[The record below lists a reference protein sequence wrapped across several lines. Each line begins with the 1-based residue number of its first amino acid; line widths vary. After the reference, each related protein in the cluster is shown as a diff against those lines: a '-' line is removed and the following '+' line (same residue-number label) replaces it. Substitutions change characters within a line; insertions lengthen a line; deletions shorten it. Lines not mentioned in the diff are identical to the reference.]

1 MIIETKEQLIKL
13 QEIGKICAEVR
24 ETMIEAAKPGITT
37 RELDDLAG
45 QLFRKYGAVSAPIS
59 VYNFPGETCISVND
73 EIAHGIPG
81 NRILM
86 PGDMVNIDV
95 SASLDGV
102 FADTARSFFIGEGDK
117 AGQHI
122 LKTCHKALE
131 NAINAA
137 VAGRRINVIG
147 KAVEA
152 TARKAGCKLIR
163 NLCGHGVGNT
173 IHDDPEMINNYY
185 DPLDRRKLQKGLV
198 LALEPFIAEKEEY
211 VIEDEN
217 DGWTLHTPMH
227 TRAAQCEH
235 TIVVTEGKPIIITTL
250 D

>member
-1 MIIETKEQLIKL
+1 MIIESQEQLNKL
-13 QEIGKICAEVR
+13 KEIGKICAEVR
-24 ETMIEAAKPGITT
+24 ETLAEAAKPGITT
-37 RELDDLAG
+37 KELDEMAG
-45 QLFRKYGAVSAPIS
+45 NLFRKYGAISGPIS
-59 VYNFPGETCISVND
+59 VYDFPGETCISVND

-86 PGDMVNIDV
+86 PGDLVNVDV

-102 FADTARSFFIGEGDK
+102 FADTARSFFIGKGDK
-117 AGQHI
+117 AGEHI
-122 LKTCHKALE
+122 LKTCHQALE

-147 KAVEA
+147 KAIEA
-152 TARKAGCKLIR
+152 TARKNGCKLIK

-173 IHDDPEMINNYY
+173 LHDDPEMINNYY
-185 DPLDRRKLQKGLV
+185 DPLDRRKLIKGWV

-211 VIEDEN
+211 VIEDEH
-217 DGWTLHTPMH
+217 DGWTLRTPMR

-235 TIVVTEGKPIIITTL
+235 TIVVTDNKPIIITKL

>member
-1 MIIETKEQLIKL
+1 MIIESQEQLNKL
-13 QEIGKICAEVR
+13 KEIGKICAEVR

-37 RELDDLAG
+37 KELDEIAG
-45 QLFRKYGAVSAPIS
+45 NLFRKYGAVSGPIG
-59 VYNFPGETCISVND
+59 VYDFPGETCISVND

-86 PGDMVNIDV
+86 PGDLVNIDV

-102 FADTARSFFIGEGDK
+102 FADTARSFFIEKGDK
-117 AGQHI
+117 AGEHI

-147 KAVEA
+147 KAIEA
-152 TARKAGCKLIR
+152 TARKSGCKLIK

-173 IHDDPEMINNYY
+173 LHDDPEMINNYY
-185 DPLDRRKLQKGLV
+185 DPLDRRKLVKGWV

-211 VIEDEN
+211 VIEDEK

-235 TIVVTEGKPIIITTL
+235 TIVVTENKPIIITKP

>member
-1 MIIETKEQLIKL
+1 MNKEQLQKL
-13 QEIGKICAEVR
+13 KEIGKICAEVR
-24 ETMIEAAKPGITT
+24 ESMIEAAKPGITT
-37 RELDDLAG
+37 KELDDLG
-45 QLFRKYGAVSAPIS
+45 GKIFRKYGAVSGPIA
-59 VYNFPGETCISVND
+59 VYDFPGETCISVND

-81 NRILM
+81 DRILM

-131 NAINAA
+131 AAINAA

-147 KAVEA
+147 KAIEA
-152 TARKAGCKLIR
+152 TARKNGCKLIK

-173 IHDDPEMINNYY
+173 LHDDPEMINNYY
-185 DPLDRRKLQKGLV
+185 DPLDRRKLEKGLV
-198 LALEPFIAEKEEY
+198 IALEPFIAEKEEY
-211 VIEDEN
+211 VIEDES
-217 DGWTLHTPMH
+217 DGWTLRTPMR

-235 TIVVTEGKPIIITTL
+235 TIVVTEGKAIIITAL

>member
-1 MIIETKEQLIKL
+1 MIIETQEQLQKL
-13 QEIGKICAEVR
+13 KDIGKICAEVR
-24 ETMIEAAKPGITT
+24 ETLAEAAKPGITT
-37 RELDDLAG
+37 KELDDLG
-45 QLFRKYGAVSAPIS
+45 GRIFRKYGAISAPIS
-59 VYNFPGETCISVND
+59 VYDFPGETCISVNE

-81 NRILM
+81 DRILM

-95 SASLDGV
+95 SASLDGI

-122 LKTCHKALE
+122 LKTCHQALE
-131 NAINAA
+131 AAINAA

-152 TARKAGCKLIR
+152 TARKNGCKLIR

-185 DPLDRRKLQKGLV
+185 DPLDRRKLEKGLV

-211 VIEDEN
+211 VIEDEQ
-217 DGWTLHTPMH
+217 DGWTLRTPMR

-235 TIVVTEGKPIIITTL
+235 TIVVTDGKPIIITKL